1 MTQTIELLPG
11 VRFRYFPDNRFKQ
24 GAFSIQLVRPMCR
37 EEAAKNALLSA
48 VLLRGCR
55 EYPDMR
61 SVIRRLDDLYGASAG
76 TMVRRVGDYQTTGFY
91 CGFIDDR
98 FALEGDRITEPML
111 SFGAALLL
119 DPVLEHGVF
128 REDYVESEKKN
139 LIATIEAELNDK
151 RVYANSQMMRI
162 MCRED
167 SFGIPRLGEKE
178 DVQAITARSLYDH
191 YRKILRESPIELFYV
206 GAAQP
211 QWVAQKLKN
220 LLGRIE
226 RDYVRLPAQ
235 TPFFDAGGRKTRY
248 TMDVNQA
255 QLIMGF
261 VTPITIRDEEFVA
274 MQLLN
279 VIFGSGM
286 TSKLF
291 MNIREKHSLC
301 YSIGSGYHGSKGI
314 LTVSAG
320 IDSDKDAVVRKA
332 VLEQL
337 EQCRCGNISEAEL
350 RSAREAL
357 CSSLRATHDSPGAI
371 EGFYSTAALSGM
383 NLTPET
389 YMEAVERT
397 TKEQV
402 VAAAN
407 TIKLH
412 TVFFLRGEV

>member
-1 MTQTIELLPG
+1 MIQTIELLPG

-24 GAFSIQLVRPMCR
+24 GALSIQLVRPMCR
-37 EEAAKNALLSA
+37 EEAAKNALLSS

-61 SVIRRLDDLYGASAG
+61 SVIQRLDDLYGASAG

-98 FALEGDRITEPML
+98 FALEGDSVTEPML
-111 SFGAALLL
+111 SFAAALLL
-119 DPVLEHGVF
+119 DPVLENGAF
-128 REDYVESEKKN
+128 RPDFVESEKKN

-151 RVYANSQMMRI
+151 RVYTNNQMMRL
-162 MCRED
+162 MCKED

-178 DVQAITARSLYDH
+178 DVAAITAQSLYDH
-191 YRKILRESPIELFYV
+191 YRKILRESPMELFYV

-211 QWVAQKLKN
+211 QQVAEKLKDLFRGVERSYVN
-220 LLGRIE
+220 L
-226 RDYVRLPAQ
+226 PKQ
-235 TPFFDAGGRKTRY
+235 TPFCDGEEIDTVEE
-248 TMDVNQA
+248 MDVA
-255 QLIMGF
+255 QGKLAMGF
-261 VTPITIRDEEFVA
+261 VTPITIRDEAFVA
-274 MQLLN
+274 MQLFN

-291 MNIREKHSLC
+291 MNIREKQSLC

-314 LTVSAG
+314 LAVSAG
-320 IDSDKDAVVRKA
+320 IDCDKDQLVRAA

-337 EQCRCGNISEAEL
+337 EACCRGEISEAEL
-350 RSAREAL
+350 RSAKEAL
-357 CSSLRATHDSPGAI
+357 SSSLRATHDSPGAI

-383 NLTPET
+383 TLTPQT

-397 TKEQV
+397 TKEQI
-402 VAAAN
+402 VAAAKSL
-407 TIKLH
+407 KLH
-412 TVFFLRGEV
+412 TVYFLRGEV

>member
-11 VRFRYFPDNRFKQ
+11 VRLRYFPDARFKQ

-76 TMVRRVGDYQTTGFY
+76 TLVRRVGDYQTTGLY

-98 FALEGDRITEPML
+98 FALEGDRVTEPML
-111 SFGAALLL
+111 DFAAALLL
-119 DPVLEHGVF
+119 DPVLEDGAF
-128 REDYVESEKKN
+128 RTDFVESEKKN

-151 RVYANSQMMRI
+151 RVYANSQMMRL

-178 DVQAITARSLYDH
+178 DVQAITAKSLYGH
-191 YRKILRESPIELFYV
+191 YRKILRESPMELFYV
-206 GAAQP
+206 GSAPLQM
-211 QWVAQKLKN
+211 VAEKLKTLFGSIERNYVN
-220 LLGRIE
+220 LLG
-226 RDYVRLPAQ
+226 Q
-235 TPFFDAGGRKTRY
+235 TPFQDAGGCDTVEEL
-248 TMDVNQA
+248 DVA
-255 QLIMGF
+255 QGKLSMGF
-261 VTPITIRDEEFVA
+261 VTPITIRDGEFVA

-291 MNIREKHSLC
+291 MNIREKQSLC

-320 IDSDKDAVVRKA
+320 IDCDKDTLVRAA

-337 EQCRCGNISEAEL
+337 EECKQGRISDAEL
-350 RSAREAL
+350 RSAKESL
-357 CSSLRATHDSPGAI
+357 CSSLRSTHDSPGSI
-371 EGFYSTAALSGM
+371 EGFYSTAVLSGLT
-383 NLTPET
+383 LTPAA

-397 TKEQV
+397 TLEQI

-407 TIKLH
+407 SLKLH
-412 TVFFLRGEV
+412 TVYFLKGVQ

>member
-1 MTQTIELLPG
+1 MIQTIELLPG
-11 VRFRYFPDNRFKQ
+11 IRFRYFPDNRFKQ
-24 GAFSIQLVRPMCR
+24 GALSIQLVRPMRR
-37 EEAAKNALLSA
+37 EEVAKNALLSA

-76 TMVRRVGDYQTTGFY
+76 TMVRRVGDYQTMGFC

-98 FALEGDRITEPML
+98 FALDGDRVTEPML
-111 SFGAALLL
+111 DFAAALLL
-119 DPVLEHGVF
+119 DPVLEKGIF
-128 REDYVESEKKN
+128 RSDYVESEKKN

-151 RVYANSQMMRI
+151 RVYANSQMMRL
-162 MCRED
+162 MCKED

-178 DVQAITARSLYDH
+178 DVQAITPQCLYDH
-191 YRKILRESPIELFYV
+191 YRKILRESPMEIFYV
-206 GAAQP
+206 GSAPLQL
-211 QWVAQKLKN
+211 VADRLKE
-220 LLGRIE
+220 LLGKIE
-226 RDYVRLPAQ
+226 RNYVNLSPQ
-235 TPFFDAGGRKTRY
+235 TPFIDGGDSDTVE
-248 TMDVNQA
+248 TMDVTQGK
-255 QLIMGF
+255 LSMGF
-261 VTPITIRDEEFVA
+261 VTPTTIRDEGFVA

-291 MNIREKHSLC
+291 MNIREKQSLC

-314 LTVSAG
+314 MTVSAG
-320 IDSDKDAVVRKA
+320 IDCDKDQLVRAA

-337 EQCRCGNISEAEL
+337 EACCRGDISDGEL
-350 RSAREAL
+350 RSAKEAL

-383 NLTPET
+383 NLTPQT

-397 TKEQV
+397 TKEQI
-402 VAAAN
+402 VAAAKSL
-407 TIKLH
+407 KLH
-412 TVFFLRGEV
+412 TVYFLRGEA

>member
-11 VRFRYFPDNRFKQ
+11 VRFRYFPDHRFKQ

-98 FALEGDRITEPML
+98 FALDGDRVTEPML
-111 SFGAALLL
+111 SFAAALLL
-119 DPVLEHGVF
+119 DPVLEDGVF
-128 REDYVESEKKN
+128 RADYVESEKKN

-151 RVYANSQMMRI
+151 RVYANSRMMRL
-162 MCRED
+162 MCSAD
-167 SFGIPRLGEKE
+167 SYGIPRLGETE
-178 DVQAITARSLYDH
+178 DVRSITPQSLYDH
-191 YRKILRESPIELFYV
+191 YRKILRESPVELFYV

-211 QWVAQKLKN
+211 EWVAQKLKD
-220 LLGRIE
+220 LFAGIE
-226 RDYVRLPAQ
+226 RNYVNLSAQ
-235 TPFFDAGGRKTRY
+235 SPFQDGGGSDTVEE
-248 TMDVNQA
+248 MDVA
-255 QLIMGF
+255 QGKLAMGF
-261 VTPITIRDEEFVA
+261 VTPITIRDEGFVA
-274 MQLLN
+274 MQLFN

-291 MNIREKHSLC
+291 MNIREKQSLC

-320 IDSDKDAVVRKA
+320 IDCDKDELVRAA

-337 EQCRCGNISEAEL
+337 EVCKKGDITDGEL
-350 RSAREAL
+350 SSAKEAL

-371 EGFYSTAALSGM
+371 ESFYSTAVLSGLP
-383 NLTPET
+383 LTPQT
-389 YMEAVERT
+389 YMEAVENT
-397 TKEQV
+397 TREQI

-407 TIKLH
+407 TLKLH
-412 TVFFLRGEV
+412 TVYFLRGEA

>member
-1 MTQTIELLPG
+1 MIQTIELLPG

-24 GAFSIQLVRPMCR
+24 GALSIQLVRPMCR
-37 EEAAKNALLSA
+37 EEAAKNALLSS

-61 SVIRRLDDLYGASAG
+61 SVIQRLDDLYGASAG

-98 FALEGDRITEPML
+98 FALEGDSVTEPML
-111 SFGAALLL
+111 SFAAALLL
-119 DPVLEHGVF
+119 DPVLENGAF
-128 REDYVESEKKN
+128 RPDFVESEKKN

-151 RVYANSQMMRI
+151 RVYTNNQMMRL
-162 MCRED
+162 MCKED

-178 DVQAITARSLYDH
+178 DVAAITAQSLYDH
-191 YRKILRESPIELFYV
+191 YRKILRESPMELFYV

-211 QWVAQKLKN
+211 QQVAEKLKDLFRGVERSYVN
-220 LLGRIE
+220 L
-226 RDYVRLPAQ
+226 PKQ
-235 TPFFDAGGRKTRY
+235 TPFCDGEEIDTVEE
-248 TMDVNQA
+248 MDVA
-255 QLIMGF
+255 QGKLAMGF
-261 VTPITIRDEEFVA
+261 VTPITIRDEAFVA
-274 MQLLN
+274 MQLFN

-291 MNIREKHSLC
+291 MNIREKQSLC

-320 IDSDKDAVVRKA
+320 IDCDKDQLVRAA

-337 EQCRCGNISEAEL
+337 EACCRGEISEAEL
-350 RSAREAL
+350 RSAKEAL
-357 CSSLRATHDSPGAI
+357 SSSLRATHDSPGAI

-383 NLTPET
+383 TLTPQT

-397 TKEQV
+397 TKEQI
-402 VAAAN
+402 VAAAKSL
-407 TIKLH
+407 KLH
-412 TVFFLRGEV
+412 TVYFLRGEV

>member
-11 VRFRYFPDNRFKQ
+11 VRFHCFPDHRFKQ
-24 GAFSIQLVRPMCR
+24 GSLSIQLVRPMCR

-98 FALEGDRITEPML
+98 FALEGDSVAEPML
-111 SFGAALLL
+111 SFATSLLL
-119 DPVLEHGVF
+119 DPVLEDGAF
-128 REDYVESEKKN
+128 RADYVESEKKN

-151 RVYANSQMMRI
+151 RVYANSRMMRL
-162 MCRED
+162 MCRAD
-167 SFGIPRLGEKE
+167 SYGIPRLGETE
-178 DVQAITARSLYDH
+178 DVRAITPQSLYDH
-191 YRKILRESPIELFYV
+191 YRKILRQSPIELFYV

-211 QWVAQKLKN
+211 ERMERKLRDLFGGIDRNYVNLSAQSSFQDGGESDTVEEMDVAQGKL
-220 LLGRIE
+220 
-226 RDYVRLPAQ
+226 A
-235 TPFFDAGGRKTRY
+235 
-248 TMDVNQA
+248 
-255 QLIMGF
+255 MGF
-261 VTPITIRDEEFVA
+261 VTPITIRDEGFVA

-291 MNIREKHSLC
+291 MNIREKQSLC

-320 IDSDKDAVVRKA
+320 IDCDKDRLVRAA

-337 EQCRCGNISEAEL
+337 DACRKGSISDGEL
-350 RSAREAL
+350 RSAKEAL

-371 EGFYSTAALSGM
+371 ESFYSTAVLSGLPLM
-383 NLTPET
+383 PRT
-389 YMEAVERT
+389 YMEAVENT
-397 TKEQV
+397 TKEQI

-407 TIKLH
+407 TLKLH
-412 TVFFLRGEV
+412 TVYFLRGEA

>member
-1 MTQTIELLPG
+1 MIQTIELLPG
-11 VRFRYFPDNRFKQ
+11 VRFRYFPDHRFKQ

-37 EEAAKNALLSA
+37 EEAAKNALLSS

-61 SVIRRLDDLYGASAG
+61 GVIRRLDDLYGASAG

-98 FALEGDRITEPML
+98 FALDADRVTEPML
-111 SFGAALLL
+111 SFAASLLL
-119 DPVLEHGVF
+119 DPVLEKGVF
-128 REDYVESEKKN
+128 RADYVESEKKN

-151 RVYANSQMMRI
+151 RVYANSQMMRL
-162 MCRED
+162 MCKAD

-178 DVQAITARSLYDH
+178 DVQVITAQSLYDH
-191 YRKILRESPIELFYV
+191 YRKILRESPMEIVYV

-211 QWVAQKLKN
+211 QQVADKLKD
-220 LLGRIE
+220 LLGGME
-226 RDYVRLPAQ
+226 RNYVNLPAQ
-235 TPFFDAGGRKTRY
+235 TPFIDGGGSDTVEE
-248 TMDVNQA
+248 MDVTQGK
-255 QLIMGF
+255 LSMGF
-261 VTPITIRDEEFVA
+261 VTPITIRDEGFVA

-291 MNIREKHSLC
+291 MNIREKQSLC

-320 IDSDKDAVVRKA
+320 IDCDKDQLVRAA

-337 EQCRCGNISEAEL
+337 EACRRGDISDGEL
-350 RSAREAL
+350 RSAKEAL

-383 NLTPET
+383 KLTPQT

-397 TKEQV
+397 TKEQI
-402 VAAAN
+402 VAAAQSL
-407 TIKLH
+407 TPH
-412 TVFFLRGEV
+412 TVYFLRGEA

>member
-11 VRFRYFPDNRFKQ
+11 VRFRCFPDHRFKQ

-76 TMVRRVGDYQTTGFY
+76 TMVRRVGDYQTTGFC

-98 FALEGDRITEPML
+98 FALDADRVTEPML
-111 SFGAALLL
+111 DFAASLLL
-119 DPVLEHGVF
+119 DPALEDGVF
-128 REDYVESEKKN
+128 RADYVESEKKN

-151 RVYANSQMMRI
+151 RVYANSRMMRI

-178 DVQAITARSLYDH
+178 DVQAITPRNLYDH
-191 YRKILRESPIELFYV
+191 YRKILRESPMELFYV

-211 QWVAQKLKN
+211 RQVADRLKV
-220 LLGRIE
+220 LLGNME
-226 RDYVRLPAQ
+226 RDYVNLPAQ
-235 TPFFDAGGRKTRY
+235 TPFRDGGGADTVEE
-248 TMDVNQA
+248 MDVA
-255 QLIMGF
+255 QGKLAMSF
-261 VTPITIRDEEFVA
+261 VTPITIREEGFVA
-274 MQLLN
+274 MQLFN

-291 MNIREKHSLC
+291 MNIREKQSLC

-320 IDSDKDAVVRKA
+320 IDCDKDRLVRAA

-337 EQCRCGNISEAEL
+337 DACRRGEITDAEL

-371 EGFYSTAALSGM
+371 EGFYATAALSGM
-383 NLTPET
+383 DLTPKT
-389 YMEAVERT
+389 YMEAVENT
-397 TKEQV
+397 TREQI

-407 TIKLH
+407 TLKLH
-412 TVFFLRGEV
+412 TVYFLRGEA

>member
-11 VRFRYFPDNRFKQ
+11 IRFHCFPDHRFKQ

-76 TMVRRVGDYQTTGFY
+76 TMVRRVGDYQTTGFC

-98 FALEGDRITEPML
+98 FALEGDRVTEPML
-111 SFGAALLL
+111 DFAAALLL
-119 DPVLEHGVF
+119 DPVLEDGAF
-128 REDYVESEKKN
+128 PADYVESEKKN

-178 DVQAITARSLYDH
+178 DVQAITAQSLYDH
-191 YRKILRESPIELFYV
+191 YRKILRESPMELFYV

-211 QWVAQKLKN
+211 RKVADRLKA
-220 LLGRIE
+220 LIGSIE
-226 RDYVRLPAQ
+226 RNYVNLPAQ
-235 TPFFDAGGRKTRY
+235 TSFRDAGGRKSRC
-248 TMDVNQA
+248 TMDVSQA
-255 QLIMGF
+255 QLVMGF

-274 MQLLN
+274 MQLFN
-279 VIFGSGM
+279 TIVGSGM

-291 MNIREKHSLC
+291 MNIREKQSLC

-337 EQCRCGNISEAEL
+337 EACRRGEISDGEL
-350 RSAREAL
+350 RSAKEAL

-371 EGFYSTAALSGM
+371 EGFYSTASLSGM

-389 YMEAVERT
+389 YMEAVGNT

-412 TVFFLRGEV
+412 TVYFLRGEA

>member
-11 VRFRYFPDNRFKQ
+11 VRFRCFPDHRFKQ
-24 GAFSIQLVRPMCR
+24 GSLSIQLVRPMCR

-98 FALEGDRITEPML
+98 FALDGDRVTEPML
-111 SFGAALLL
+111 SFAAALLL
-119 DPVLEHGVF
+119 DPVLEDGVF
-128 REDYVESEKKN
+128 RADYVESEKKN

-151 RVYANSQMMRI
+151 RVYANSRMMRL
-162 MCRED
+162 MCSAD
-167 SFGIPRLGEKE
+167 SYGIPRLGETE
-178 DVQAITARSLYDH
+178 DVRSITPQSLYDH

-211 QWVAQKLKN
+211 ELVERKLRDLFGGIDRNYVNLSTQSSFQDGGGSDTVEEMDVAQGKL
-220 LLGRIE
+220 
-226 RDYVRLPAQ
+226 A
-235 TPFFDAGGRKTRY
+235 
-248 TMDVNQA
+248 
-255 QLIMGF
+255 MGF
-261 VTPITIRDEEFVA
+261 VTPITIRDEGFVA
-274 MQLLN
+274 MQLFN

-291 MNIREKHSLC
+291 MNIREKQSLC

-320 IDSDKDAVVRKA
+320 IDCDKDQLVRGA

-337 EQCRCGNISEAEL
+337 DACRKGSISDGEL
-350 RSAREAL
+350 RSAKEAL

-371 EGFYSTAALSGM
+371 ESFYSTAVLSGLP
-383 NLTPET
+383 LTPQT
-389 YMEAVERT
+389 YMEAVENT
-397 TKEQV
+397 TREQI

-407 TIKLH
+407 TLKLH
-412 TVFFLRGEV
+412 TVYFLRGEV

>member
-11 VRFRYFPDNRFKQ
+11 VRFRYFPDARFKQ

-37 EEAAKNALLSA
+37 EEAALNALLSA

-76 TMVRRVGDYQTTGFY
+76 TMVRRVGDYQTTGLY

-98 FALEGDRITEPML
+98 FALEGDRVTEPML
-111 SFGAALLL
+111 DFAAALLL
-119 DPVLEHGVF
+119 DPVLENGVF
-128 REDYVESEKKN
+128 RPDFVESEKKN
-139 LIATIEAELNDK
+139 LVATIEAELNDK
-151 RVYANSQMMRI
+151 RVYANSQMMRM
-162 MCRED
+162 MCKED

-178 DVQAITARSLYDH
+178 DVEAITPRSLYDH
-191 YRKILRESPIELFYV
+191 YRKILRESPMELFYV
-206 GAAQP
+206 GAAPLQT
-211 QWVAQKLKN
+211 VAEKLKALFGN
-220 LLGRIE
+220 IE
-226 RDYVRLPAQ
+226 RNYVNLPKQ
-235 TPFFDAGGRKTRY
+235 TPFHDAGGCDTVEE
-248 TMDVNQA
+248 MDVA
-255 QLIMGF
+255 QGKLSMGF
-261 VTPITIRDEEFVA
+261 VTPITVRDEEFVA

-291 MNIREKHSLC
+291 MNIREKQSLC

-320 IDSDKDAVVRKA
+320 IDSDKDKVVRRA
-332 VLEQL
+332 VQEQL
-337 EQCRCGNISEAEL
+337 EECKQGHISEAEL
-350 RSAREAL
+350 RSAKESL
-357 CSSLRATHDSPGAI
+357 CSSLRATHDSPGSI
-371 EGFYSTAALSGM
+371 EGYYSTAVLSGLT
-383 NLTPET
+383 LTPAA

-397 TKEQV
+397 TLEQI

-407 TIKLH
+407 TLKLH
-412 TVFFLRGEV
+412 TVYFLKGVQ